1 MDLLTYLISEIT
13 WGKLLLYLLL
23 SGGPALAWLLV
34 CLRLDKSAPEP
45 GMQILKTFVWGVVL
59 TIPLIYIAGA
69 VTGMVKDSPYI
80 SAFAAIFVLS
90 FLVDGLFEEGGKYI
104 ILRSLVYPSVHFDEL
119 RDGFIYGMVLGL
131 GFAFAENV
139 LYGIISDSVLGGAWT
154 VMLRGITTTFLH
166 FLSGGIIGYY
176 IGLVKFH
183 SLKKSIALYG
193 LVLAVILHG
202 LYNTVIRFGWWW
214 NLFPLIILL
223 IGVYIAILIRIKKIA
238 PHPEK

>member
-1 MDLLTYLISEIT
+1 MSLINFLLSELT
-13 WGKLLLYLLL
+13 VSKLLLYLLL
-23 SGGPALAWLLV
+23 SGGPALVWLLV

-69 VTGMVKDSPYI
+69 VTGIVKGSPYI
-80 SAFAAIFVLS
+80 SAVAAIFILS

-104 ILRSLVYPSVHFDEL
+104 ILRLRVYPSVHFDEL

-176 IGLVKFH
+176 IGLVKFQN
-183 SLKKSIALYG
+183 LKKSVGMYG
-193 LVLAVILHG
+193 LILAIVLHG
-202 LYNTVIRFGWWW
+202 LYNTIVRFGWWW
-214 NLFPLIILL
+214 NLFPLILLL
-223 IGVYIAILIRIKKIA
+223 IGVYIAILIRIRTI
-238 PHPEK
+238 EKA

>member
-1 MDLLTYLISEIT
+1 MSLINFLLSELT
-13 WGKLLLYLLL
+13 VSKLLLYLLL
-23 SGGPALAWLLV
+23 SGGPALVWLIV

-45 GMQILKTFVWGVVL
+45 GMQIFKIFVWGIFL

-69 VTGMVKDSPYI
+69 VTSVVKGSPYI
-80 SAFAAIFVLS
+80 SAVAAIFILS

-104 ILRSLVYPSVHFDEL
+104 ILRFRVYPSVYFDEL

-139 LYGIISDSVLGGAWT
+139 LYGIVSGNVLGGAWT

-176 IGLVKFH
+176 LGLVKFH
-183 SLKKSIALYG
+183 SLKKSFALYG
-193 LVLAVILHG
+193 LVLAIILHG
-202 LYNTVIRFGWWW
+202 LYNTIVRFGWWW

-238 PHPEK
+238 KA